1 MFFGR
6 SLAVSEF
13 RLAAEKMQ
21 EFFFFFFLFVYCE
34 SVGK

>member
-6 SLAVSEF
+6 SLAGSEF

-21 EFFFFFFLFVYCE
+21 EFFFFFLFVYCE

>member
-6 SLAVSEF
+6 SLAGSEF

-21 EFFFFFFLFVYCE
+21 EFFFF
-34 SVGK
+34 SVCLL

>member
-6 SLAVSEF
+6 SLAGSEF

-21 EFFFFFFLFVYCE
+21 EFFFFLFVYCE

>member
-6 SLAVSEF
+6 SLAGSEF

-21 EFFFFFFLFVYCE
+21 EFFFFSCLFTV
-34 SVGK
+34 KA